1 MKFGGS
7 LVARF
12 GSFFYDIWRRP
23 CRKSSFWKLLVFSL
37 CVFSVFVCSLCFP
50 CVFCVFSVCVFSL
63 CFLSAFSLCVFSLCF
78 LSVFSVCFLSVFS
91 LCVFSQCFLSVFSHC
106 VFSLSLSV
114 FSVCVSYQASPF
126 TALVRI
132 EGSAAFCSFMLAI
145 VVCRAFRSHSHERN
159 PFRTC

>member
-50 CVFCVFSVCVFSL
+50 CVFSL
-63 CFLSAFSLCVFSLCF
+63 CFLSAFFFVFSLCVFY
-78 LSVFSVCFLSVFS
+78 VFSACFLSVFS

-106 VFSLSLSV
+106 VFSLSLCLSV
-114 FSVCVSYQASPF
+114 LSVCVSCQASPF